1 MGDSMPEKL
10 YYLNEFTESV
20 YDRIEKTLENLT
32 QEERNIG
39 EFFHVLR
46 VFRFYEWEHLSYV
59 PGEC

>member
-1 MGDSMPEKL
+1 MPEKL

-20 YDRIEKTLENLT
+20 YSRIKKTLARAQLGT
-32 QEERNIG
+32 RNIG